1 MFFYKKLVT
10 IYIYR
15 KNSLCSIFL
24 VNCSVHDNKCY
35 CNDFIKSFANGVS
48 EVPERYMEES
58 KVYFNLHY
66 ARTLKRRRALIKK
79 GDARGIA
86 SRITM

>member
-1 MFFYKKLVT
+1 MLLGSQVHKTAETRRFSSKTDPVRLAKPNVFYKKLVT

-48 EVPERYMEES
+48 EVS
-58 KVYFNLHY
+58 
-66 ARTLKRRRALIKK
+66 
-79 GDARGIA
+79 GGI
-86 SRITM
+86 